1 MLGVSFA
8 VLLALSSIE
17 NTLLF
22 QNVNATFFTENPL
35 LAVGILFMNNVLVA
49 SLILVGMTFY
59 VGLVLNFFVR
69 GRYERIV
76 LEYPKTFALVFSVMI
91 LFLSILRGA
100 SILQGGV
107 NVQALP
113 MILLVSAPVGIVEGY
128 GIYLTLKKTLG
139 RTMSMRGLAFI
150 YGIFFFA
157 AILEVAF
164 TSLLVWV
171 TIA

>member
-1 MLGVSFA
+1 MLGFA
-8 VLLALSSIE
+8 FVVLLALSSVE

-22 QNVNATFFTENPL
+22 QNLSADFFTENPL

-69 GRYERIV
+69 GKYERIV
-76 LEYPKTFALVFSVMI
+76 LEHPKTFALVFAVMI

-113 MILLVSAPVGIVEGY
+113 MILLISAPVGIVEGY
-128 GIYLTLKKTLG
+128 GIYVTLKKTLS
-139 RTMSMRGLAFI
+139 RTMSMKDMVYI
-150 YGIFFFA
+150 YGIFFIA
-157 AILEVAF
+157 AVMEVGF

-171 TIA
+171 TIT